1 MDYKILTDELKSL
14 ETLRIQSPVSRTRT
28 YNGLGDDSYG
38 DGVQGEYDEFDEIY
52 KSPID
57 GIFIKLRVQTD
68 SYGNNENVVG
78 IEFVQAKQKVVD
90 TYENV

>member
-1 MDYKILTDELKSL
+1 
-14 ETLRIQSPVSRTRT
+14 
-28 YNGLGDDSYG
+28 
-38 DGVQGEYDEFDEIY
+38 VQGEYDEFDEIY